1 MTDYVWTPMR
11 YDVSI
16 NAASNTT
23 AEVSSWQL
31 AVSASLCIQT
41 ATSDLSQYRA
51 LLFIYLTTYLY
62 WILLRGPPFNLE
74 QSLLRVESVSYIYV
88 PV

>member
-1 MTDYVWTPMR
+1 MTDYVYVTMTFTMTPLR

-16 NAASNTT
+16 NATSNTN

-51 LLFIYLTTYLY
+51 LLVIYLPTTYL
-62 WILLRGPPFNLE
+62 F
-74 QSLLRVESVSYIYV
+74 
-88 PV
+88 